1 MKSLELSGLLATP
14 TTATVREA
22 LRHMPPHAL
31 DALVTEAVTA
41 AGTAWQRVVVD
52 RVAAFVAGQP
62 RGGPRIV
69 AAYFTPAESATQDG
83 THPGWSPYVAALAST
98 EDIPDLTHTHTTAT
112 VVPIGEAAQSEKIFA
127 DPHLSE
133 ALNRLAALDP
143 PSHTDILRV
152 HLPTRQV
159 TRLSI

>member
-1 MKSLELSGLLATP
+1 MKPLELSGLLATP

-22 LRHMPPHAL
+22 LRHMPPNAL
-31 DALVTEAVTA
+31 DALVTEAVAA
-41 AGTAWQRVVVD
+41 AGTAWRRVVVD
-52 RVAAFVAGQP
+52 RVAAFVAGQGG
-62 RGGPRIV
+62 GGPRIV
-69 AAYFTPAESATQDG
+69 AAYFTPTESTTQDG
-83 THPGWSPYVAALAST
+83 AHPGWSPYVAALAST
-98 EDIPDLTHTHTTAT
+98 EDIPDLTHTRTTAT
-112 VVPIGEAAQSEKIFA
+112 VVPIGEAALSEEIFA

-159 TRLSI
+159 TRLSL